1 MKYLGID
8 FGLRR
13 IGLATSEGQLASPWQ
28 ILEVKGFADATEK
41 TARVIKEGN
50 FEKIIIG
57 LPEGK
62 MGKNVIGFVNA
73 LKKRGFKMETAEE
86 TLSSKRALEAMIE
99 QGVKQKKRRL
109 KDAYSAAEIL
119 QNYLDKL

>member
-1 MKYLGID
+1 MKYLGVD

-13 IGLATSEGQLASPWQ
+13 IGLAVSAGEIASPWQ
-28 ILEVKGFADATEK
+28 ILEVKSFSDAVEK
-41 TARVIKEGN
+41 TARVIKDGE
-50 FEKIIIG
+50 FEKVVVG

-62 MGKNVIGFVNA
+62 MGKNVVGFAAA
-73 LKKRGFKMETAEE
+73 LKKRGFKVETAEE

-119 QNYLDKL
+119 QNYLESL